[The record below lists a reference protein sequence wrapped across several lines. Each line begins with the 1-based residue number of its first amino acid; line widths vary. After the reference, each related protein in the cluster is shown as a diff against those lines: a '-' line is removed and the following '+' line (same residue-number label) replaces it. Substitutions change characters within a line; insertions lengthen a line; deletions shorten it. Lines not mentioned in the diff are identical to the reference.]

1 MRIFPTWSAGE
12 SASKSMLILLGWVR
26 SDTAWTYSL
35 NTESTYKW
43 VADKWSLPI
52 NGVISKLL
60 SPGPGL

>member
-1 MRIFPTWSAGE
+1 
-12 SASKSMLILLGWVR
+12 MLILLGWVR

-43 VADKWSLPI
+43 VADKWSIPI